1 MYFQELREAFINLQ
15 LQIRP
20 THVVEVG
27 AREAAF
33 SLQMRSLLPHSKI
46 HAFEANSH
54 VYQEFY
60 NDIVSKDI
68 SYHNLGISN
77 NSGVGVFL
85 LDDSKDKIDGSHSF
99 LGKSNKVASYSHL
112 EIEMITLDNAL
123 SQDINDGAS
132 FCLWI
137 DAEGLGYQVL
147 EGARNVL
154 EHTQSIFIEVEHKKF
169 WENQTLAPQIIELLA
184 TYDFHLVARDME
196 FFPVQENY
204 IFINPWRAKFV

>member
-1 MYFQELREAFINLQ
+1 MYFQELREAFVNLQ
-15 LQIRP
+15 LKIQP

-27 AREAAF
+27 AREASF
-33 SLQMRSLLPHSKI
+33 SLQMRSLLPGSKI

-54 VYQEFY
+54 VYREFY
-60 NDIVSKDI
+60 DAITSKDI
-68 SYHNLGISN
+68 SYHNVGISN
-77 NSGVGVFL
+77 NSGVGIFL

-99 LGKSNKVASYSHL
+99 LGKSNKVESYSHL
-112 EIEMITLDNAL
+112 EITLSTLDKAL
-123 SQDINDGAS
+123 GQEIHDESN

-147 EGARNVL
+147 EGARSVL
-154 EHTQSIFIEVEHKKF
+154 ERTQSIFIEVEHKKF
-169 WENQTLAPQIIELLA
+169 WENQTLAPQIIELLE

-196 FFPVQENY
+196 YFPVQENY